1 MFLIL
6 YMHRKNVIKSLDFE
20 FPCDLYCGQ
29 TKMGSFRTVAE
40 LKKQDELMFNEV
52 VDFII
57 DDPAFN
63 PYTFRGYNKENCSS
77 CAKGEYV

>member
-1 MFLIL
+1 
-6 YMHRKNVIKSLDFE
+6 
-20 FPCDLYCGQ
+20 
-29 TKMGSFRTVAE
+29 MGSFRTVAE